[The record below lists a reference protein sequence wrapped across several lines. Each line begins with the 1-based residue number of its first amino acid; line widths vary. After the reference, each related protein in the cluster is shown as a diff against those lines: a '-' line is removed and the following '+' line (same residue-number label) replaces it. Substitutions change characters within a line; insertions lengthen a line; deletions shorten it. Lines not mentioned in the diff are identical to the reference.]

1 MERKKKNMKEFE
13 NKKKELNES
22 EMENVAGGQSPVLQ
36 NDPSDKDNENSQTR
50 LKELRDQLKDWQRL

>member
-1 MERKKKNMKEFE
+1 MKEFE

-36 NDPSDKDNENSQTR
+36 NDPSDKDNENAETR